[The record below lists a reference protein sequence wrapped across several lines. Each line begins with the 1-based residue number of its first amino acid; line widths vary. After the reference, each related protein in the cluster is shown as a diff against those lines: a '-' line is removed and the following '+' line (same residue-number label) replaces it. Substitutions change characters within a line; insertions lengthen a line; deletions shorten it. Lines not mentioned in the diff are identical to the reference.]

1 MDLVVE
7 VRVLPPQLDVK
18 RIGKLARL
26 EVNPEIV
33 EDFKEILKFM
43 SVLDEVPE
51 VAPLFSVREGFTP
64 MREDEAGETYPDIYA
79 LAPDTEGRF
88 VRFLSPIGRK
98 T

>member
-18 RIGKLARL
+18 RVEELAHLKADPDL
-26 EVNPEIV
+26 EG
-33 EDFKEILKFM
+33 DFERILEFV
-43 SVLDEVPE
+43 SVLSEVPE
-51 VAPLFSVREGFTP
+51 VEPLLSVMEGFSP
-64 MREDEAGETYPDIYA
+64 LREDEVGETDPEIYA